1 MESAPLPRLVALEI
15 QVADLTS
22 RLAAVESASDAA
34 GSNGA
39 ATAAKPT
46 RKFSGRH

>member
-1 MESAPLPRLVALEI
+1 VALEK

-22 RLAAVESASDAA
+22 RLAAVQSASSAA

-46 RKFSGRH
+46 RKSGRRH